1 MYSYSIGADHRPSGC
16 SQRANNYVSNSIGKT
31 VQRRRLGAPIPAR
44 RGGMGRTLQDLGG
57 FQPTQSERSSVGFF
71 STEEATA
78 LAALLGVL
86 LVVGGLIALI
96 FVAPPVASVI
106 LQVATILGALAGIY
120 FLLNVLLASSISAP
134 QQAAGAAVAAA
145 RLSYCWSTGQCSRS
159 TERQRR
165 LAVTDDFRGKAR
177 QFETDAL
184 AWFARRRPTAP
195 DEIGRKS
202 RSFLKDGVLN
212 LYSRVDFLRHRRFPC
227 CAEAWSKWLSLAR
240 PGRSVRHVRSRVRSC
255 GWDECQS
262 NIAPSVSGGSDAATL
277 ATRSSTKSRAT
288 AVAAITAVFR
298 FPATGTIAIAA
309 VARS

>member
-31 VQRRRLGAPIPAR
+31 VQRPDWVRQFQRGAAAWEEPCKILEAS
-44 RGGMGRTLQDLGG
+44 
-57 FQPTQSERSSVGFF
+57 QPTQSERSSVGFF

-145 RLSYCWSTGQCSRS
+145 VVIVPYCLMRVAASRAS
-159 TERQRR
+159 EIEAHK
-165 LAVTDDFRGKAR
+165 LGEAVLLLVNGPVQPQHGA
-177 QFETDAL
+177 
-184 AWFARRRPTAP
+184 PTP
-195 DEIGRKS
+195 VGR
-202 RSFLKDGVLN
+202 DG
-212 LYSRVDFLRHRRFPC
+212 RFP
-227 CAEAWSKWLSLAR
+227 
-240 PGRSVRHVRSRVRSC
+240 G
-255 GWDECQS
+255 
-262 NIAPSVSGGSDAATL
+262 
-277 ATRSSTKSRAT
+277 
-288 AVAAITAVFR
+288 
-298 FPATGTIAIAA
+298 
-309 VARS
+309 